1 LSPRVLEDEIGANR
15 RINGIGEWRDR
26 PYALA
31 MNNKSI
37 AGIRVPDSKLAKAAT
52 ELVRDTESPLL
63 FHHSTRVFYFGA
75 LAGRRKKL
83 KFDPDLLY
91 IGAMF
96 HDMGLTTE
104 YRSATE
110 RFEVDS
116 ANAARDFLRQH
127 GIDEGSIEIVWDAI
141 SLHTTPGIPQ
151 HKKPEVA
158 LVTAG
163 VEMDVL
169 GLGYLDV
176 PDGDR
181 EAVVE
186 AHPRGDDFKEKI
198 IHAFHDGFCHKP
210 ETTFGTVNDDVLA
223 LLDPK
228 FKRTNFCSMILNS
241 AWRE

>member
-1 LSPRVLEDEIGANR
+1 
-15 RINGIGEWRDR
+15 
-26 PYALA
+26 
-31 MNNKSI
+31 MNKKSI
-37 AGIRVPDSKLAKAAT
+37 AGIQIPDSALAKAAT

-83 KFDPDLLY
+83 TFDPELLY

-96 HDMGLTTE
+96 HDMGLTKE

-116 ANAARDFLRQH
+116 ANAAREFLRQH
-127 GIDEGSIEIVWDAI
+127 GISQASIDIVWDAI
-141 SLHTTPGIPQ
+141 ALHTTPGIPQ
-151 HKKPEVA
+151 HKEPEVA

-176 PDGDR
+176 PDNDR
-181 EAVVE
+181 EEVVT
-186 AHPRGDDFKEKI
+186 AHPRGDHFKEQI
-198 IHAFHDGFCHKP
+198 IHAFYDGFSHKP

-228 FKRTNFCSMILNS
+228 FKRTNFCKIILNS
-241 AWRE
+241 AWRA

>member
-1 LSPRVLEDEIGANR
+1 MKDT
-15 RINGIGEWRDR
+15 
-26 PYALA
+26 
-31 MNNKSI
+31 SI
-37 AGIRVPDSKLAKAAT
+37 AGVRMPDSKLAQAAT
-52 ELVRDTESPLL
+52 ELVRDTENDLL
-63 FHHSTRVFYFGA
+63 FHHSTRVYYFGA
-75 LAGRRKKL
+75 LAGLRKKL
-83 KFDPDLLY
+83 KFDPELLY

-96 HDMGLTTE
+96 HDIGLTKQ
-104 YRSATE
+104 YSSATE

-116 ANAARDFLRQH
+116 ANAARDFLQNH
-127 GIDEGSIEIVWDAI
+127 GISETSIEIVWDAI
-141 SLHTTPGIPQ
+141 ALHTTPGIPQ

-169 GLGYLDV
+169 GIGYLSV
-176 PDGDR
+176 PDAQR

-186 AHPRGDDFKEKI
+186 MHPRGDHFKEQI

-223 LLDPK
+223 LHEAK
-228 FKRTNFCSMILNS
+228 FKRSNFCSIILNS